1 MDFKVDT
8 RKRFRIH
15 ETKLWEIKSADNHSD
30 ENEWFSLF
38 VKRFGEECGLLKTSV
53 KGTRF
58 FSLYKRTYF
67 FKIIDKHKFFLAKIK
82 YGF

>member
-15 ETKLWEIKSADNHSD
+15 ETKLWEIKSTDNHSD

-58 FSLYKRTYF
+58 FSLYKRTYL
-67 FKIIDKHKFFLAKIK
+67 FKIIDKQKFFLAKIK
-82 YGF
+82 YGI